1 MEYFSIAESVNMMK
15 KLICSTLAVGNVA
28 AAIAGITNVTVD
40 FSAQT
45 GKDIKPLHGINNSPV
60 SLYKPLPELQDAGI
74 PYVRL
79 HDTSGAYGGNC
90 YVDVPNI
97 FPDFDANENDPSSY
111 RFEFTDAYL
120 KQLNASGMKIFYRLG
135 VTIEN
140 HYRIH
145 AYRIAP
151 PKDFAKWARICEH
164 IIRHYN
170 EGWANGFHY
179 NIQYWEI
186 WNEPENPPMWSGT
199 REQFFELYR
208 IASTHL
214 KKCFPQLKIGGY
226 ASCGFLALT
235 NPDTDDFH
243 KSFLTWFEDFLKF
256 AKKHDLPLDF
266 FSWHK
271 YFNNARQLIPD
282 ANYVRQ
288 TLDKYGFTKTES
300 IFNEWNYYSGSK
312 ETVWDDVKN
321 HRGASTAAEAF
332 IRLQQL
338 PVDKAMYYDA
348 TPTRVYCGLYYFPH
362 KRLTPCYYS
371 FKAFNC
377 LYQLKKEVSS
387 TVSGDKSEVVAALAA
402 SDGKAGAALI
412 TNADKRSSTVKLN
425 ILNAPCI
432 PVAYITDR
440 TRTFKQ
446 VDFSSEIRLA
456 PFSTLLLDFNAN
468 ISNLTSIREN
478 QTVNFSGI
486 DNNKGKK

>member
-1 MEYFSIAESVNMMK
+1 MKEMIDSVLIARTAGSSIND
-15 KLICSTLAVGNVA
+15 
-28 AAIAGITNVTVD
+28 ITNSTVD
-40 FSAQT
+40 FSDQT
-45 GKDIKPLHGINNSPV
+45 GKFIKPLHGINNSPI
-60 SLYKPLPELQDAGI
+60 SLYKPLVELQDAGI
-74 PYVRL
+74 PFVRL
-79 HDTSGAYGGNC
+79 HDTAGAFGGNS

-97 FPDFDANENDPSSY
+97 FPNFDDDENDPASY

-120 KQLNASGMKIFYRLG
+120 KQLHASRIKILYRLG

-151 PKDFAKWARICEH
+151 PKDFSKWARICEH

-179 NIQYWEI
+179 NIEYWEI
-186 WNEPENPPMWSGT
+186 WNEPENPSMWTGT

-208 IASTHL
+208 VTSTHL
-214 KKCFPQLKIGGY
+214 KKSFPELKIGGY

-256 AKKHDLPLDF
+256 AKKHKLPLDF

-271 YFNNARQLIPD
+271 YFNYARQLVPD

-288 TLDKYGFTKTES
+288 TLDKYGFTNTES

-321 HRGASTAAEAF
+321 YKGASTAAEAF

-362 KRLTPCYYS
+362 QRLTPCYYS
-371 FKAFNC
+371 FKAFNF
-377 LYQLKKEVSS
+377 LYQLKNEVLCSI
-387 TVSGDKSEVVAALAA
+387 SGKRSDVVAALAA
-402 SDGKAGAALI
+402 GNNKSGAVLI
-412 TNADKRSSTVKLN
+412 TNADKRGCPVKIN
-425 ILNAPCI
+425 ILNASCRPM
-432 PVAYITDR
+432 VYKTDR
-440 TRTFKQ
+440 TSTFRQ
-446 VDFSSEIRLA
+446 IDFSPEIRLA
-456 PFSTLLLDFNAN
+456 PFTVMLLVFNTK
-468 ISNLTSIREN
+468 ISNTIPRNER
-478 QTVNFSGI
+478 QRVNFSGI
-486 DNNKGKK
+486 G

>member
-1 MEYFSIAESVNMMK
+1 MEYFSVAESVNMMSVNMMK
-15 KLICSTLAVGNVA
+15 KLICSTLAVGNVT
-28 AAIAGITNVTVD
+28 AAIAGSTNITVD

-97 FPDFDANENDPSSY
+97 FPDFDADENDPSSY

-235 NPDTDDFH
+235 NPNTDNFH

-321 HRGASTAAEAF
+321 HKGASTAAEAF

-338 PVDKAMYYDA
+338 PVDKAMWEDFDLEWTNNA
-348 TPTRVYCGLYYFPH
+348 TGIDEFPVPGRPDIHADFGKYCYVGLRHSLSHGWSCGPAPFLTERVLGVSFPEFGKVLVKPDLGDLEYVCG
-362 KRLTPCYYS
+362 K
-371 FKAFNC
+371 
-377 LYQLKKEVSS
+377 V
-387 TVSGDKSEVVAALAA
+387 
-402 SDGKAGAALI
+402 
-412 TNADKRSSTVKLN
+412 
-425 ILNAPCI
+425 
-432 PVAYITDR
+432 PVAGGVISVEADASG
-440 TRTFKQ
+440 KINI
-446 VDFSSEIRLA
+446 DA
-456 PFSTLLLDFNAN
+456 P
-468 ISNLTSIREN
+468 
-478 QTVNFSGI
+478 SGI
-486 DNNKGKK
+486 EICRK